1 MRGAAICREGS
12 EAALC
17 CGSGRPIGGDA
28 SGIESSVDRG
38 LITGHDGHT
47 EALHQKRSRFNRAE
61 VGAGNKQ
68 QIIGEIG
75 QLFLGKGL
83 SALPTV

>member
-1 MRGAAICREGS
+1 MILSNAGMQRRLYMPRAP
-12 EAALC
+12 ALNLL
-17 CGSGRPIGGDA
+17 
-28 SGIESSVDRG
+28 V
-38 LITGHDGHT
+38 TGHDGHT
-47 EALHQKRSRFNRAE
+47 EALQQKRSRFNRAE